1 MSLFLFLPLL
11 LAANSAAETVVERI
25 DRALSEIPLTVNKA
39 EVLANHEMLQAHAD
53 EIKEELRLSPQR
65 EEILQ
70 RIEAELQPIQHTEH
84 GNSTIEQV
92 NAQAQIGDL
101 LYQSDII
108 LTPQQAEAIL
118 GNDVHMELDRS
129 KRQALN
135 WKHWVNYQW
144 PDDTLYYAFTDA
156 IDSRTRDIFRK
167 AARLWQQGSCVTF
180 IESDAAQHYVLVTM
194 EPACSSYV
202 GCIHQGA
209 QRLRLGNGCHLIGTA
224 AHELGHAL
232 GMYHTHSRH
241 DRDQYLI
248 INTHN
253 IQPGKESQ
261 FNKET
266 IETSNNYGIP
276 FDYGSIMN
284 YATDSMISYSLEK
297 QKGMYTMVPLDS
309 KYIDTMGSNFISFY
323 DMLLLNNMYD
333 CLKKCNAKQR
343 SPARSR
349 VKRGTI
355 TRTKTYTDKNGK
367 ITKRV
372 TITHSSSGGSFNS
385 DDGFGF
391 GGFFDPMGSLGNIGG
406 MDFSGW
412 GSIFGGSNGGG
423 LSGEEGGSDGGSIFG
438 GSSWSSIFRGSNGR
452 QLPGEEGGSN
462 GGNKL
467 PGKEGSNTG
476 GKTNW
481 DKLPGEGGERPS
493 QPSGPSGPSYE
504 TAKCANGGYPN
515 PRDCSI
521 CNCPGGYGGRL
532 CNERPDGPG
541 KVLQA
546 KSNWQKIE
554 TLVGYNNV
562 YNTNDKD
569 DFLFEYYW
577 IQAPRGRKIEVK
589 VDDITPNLETPG
601 CYWFGVEV
609 KAQKDQRLTGY
620 RFCSAT
626 YKGKTYKSE
635 GNLVPIIMYSRI
647 WRIKMNLSYRMGT
660 FFLSSCFNPALS
672 TATAAASYLIVKR
685 IFRQENKACYYRLVV
700 SNIVK
705 DAYVQTKRYHPL

>member
-11 LAANSAAETVVERI
+11 LAGDGAAETVVERI

-70 RIEAELQPIQHTEH
+70 RIEAELQPIQHAEH

-167 AARLWQQGSCVTF
+167 AARLWQQGSCLTF

-343 SPARSR
+343 SPARGR
-349 VKRGTI
+349 VKRETITKTRTYNNGNGRITKVTI
-355 TRTKTYTDKNGK
+355 TRSG
-367 ITKRV
+367 
-372 TITHSSSGGSFNS
+372 SSGSFKS
-385 DDGFGF
+385 FDDDEF
-391 GGFFDPMGSLGNIGG
+391 GGFIDPIGSLGNFGG

-438 GSSWSSIFRGSNGR
+438 GSSWSSIFSGSNGR
-452 QLPGEEGGSN
+452 KLPGEEGGSN

-481 DKLPGEGGERPS
+481 SKL
-493 QPSGPSGPSYE
+493 
-504 TAKCANGGYPN
+504 
-515 PRDCSI
+515 
-521 CNCPGGYGGRL
+521 PGGYGGRL

-685 IFRQENKACYYRLVV
+685 IFRQENKACHYRLVV